1 MAKALEGFC
10 PLVWRE
16 SSGTTET
23 HATGLGAL
31 AAFSSTGAD
40 QLALEFGQATE
51 NREHQSAVW
60 RCGVRPSIFQAA
72 EAGFT
77 LANRGQ
83 NVQ

>member
-40 QLALEFGQATE
+40 QLSLKLSQATK
-51 NREHQSAVW
+51 N
-60 RCGVRPSIFQAA
+60 G
-72 EAGFT
+72 
-77 LANRGQ
+77 
-83 NVQ
+83 